1 MTKPALQRA
10 RLLAQMGFFTLFTV
24 TPIFD
29 LFRYDLTER
38 HAYFLTMPWHL
49 GIDELIAGTGDAKT
63 AAINII
69 LFLFLPVL
77 GTLGLI
83 IVISGLFIA
92 LGGLHW
98 EWTWVIV
105 IMYFT
110 CIHSTLVMFGAY
122 ALSKALAG
130 QTWRYP
136 LIGPAVDNPPAA

>member
-10 RLLAQMGFFTLFTV
+10 RLLAQIGFFTLFTV

-83 IVISGLFIA
+83 IGTRTGPRQLQPSAPTVAGCARTFRWSKP
-92 LGGLHW
+92 
-98 EWTWVIV
+98 
-105 IMYFT
+105 
-110 CIHSTLVMFGAY
+110 STG
-122 ALSKALAG
+122 
-130 QTWRYP
+130 
-136 LIGPAVDNPPAA
+136 